1 MATTAITSTFRV
13 PPGFNLLD
21 NNHFYNGPPAAKPSQ
36 KKHFRKSRS
45 NTLNR
50 PFLDHGW
57 TDIDTIIDEID
68 GTVLGPNAELGAE
81 SVLTPT
87 TKRAKTFGLLYS
99 DGETD
104 SEDDVH
110 AQHEREGGRPRDSG
124 SPRAQGEDL
133 GDGNLNRPLS
143 TNGSSQEDPVM
154 IADDTEPED
163 YPTSPEGSIELDQD
177 RSGRLESVQS
187 ADKAST
193 SDTGDGNQPET
204 HDTISEAD
212 RALASSEP
220 NRVGSADDGMIDSVT
235 DNQAHSSCHENRST
249 AVEMI
254 DDTLAAPKHT
264 HGDDRITSD
273 RSSTENNKRKRCQTA
288 DTDDLGSQTPD
299 TALERPLEDQLFN
312 AQAGKQQIPRSS
324 LSATVATVSSLQERE
339 PSRLTR
345 TKSSHDVLH
354 KRRRTVRSLR
364 SNAEPEVILPSPV
377 LPQTSNSTDMPPWYG
392 RPVSESSG
400 LAQQSLSNITIHPLP
415 SSNMAFVTAIIRD
428 SRDIVT
434 LLAAPSVTVLQD
446 APRKLVVNVNSLP
459 SDLWLLTGIIHNSS
473 DGANS
478 SLSNIAKPN
487 HTHRD
492 GEERT
497 TRCEVPARYDEEWLS
512 DDSEH
517 SSDSDLSE
525 NDPNYDNEGLEDDEE
540 H

>member
-1 MATTAITSTFRV
+1 MATTAMTSAFRV

-21 NNHFYNGPPAAKPSQ
+21 NNHFYNGPPAAKPFQ
-36 KKHFRKSRS
+36 KKHVRKSRS
-45 NTLNR
+45 NTLSR

-57 TDIDTIIDEID
+57 TDIDIIIDEID
-68 GTVLGPNAELGAE
+68 GTVLGPNVEPEAE

-104 SEDDVH
+104 SEDDVR
-110 AQHEREGGRPRDSG
+110 AQHEWEGGRPRDSG
-124 SPRAQGEDL
+124 SPRAQGEEL
-133 GDGNLNRPLS
+133 GDGNSTLLHRP
-143 TNGSSQEDPVM
+143 TAVVKVKDPVM
-154 IADDTEPED
+154 IADDTEPEA
-163 YPTSPEGSIELDQD
+163 YPTSPEGLVSHGHDLEGTEAAVAQGSIELDQD

-212 RALASSEP
+212 RGLASSEP
-220 NRVGSADDGMIDSVT
+220 NRVGSTDDWMIDSVT
-235 DNQAHSSCHENRST
+235 DSQAHSSGHENRLT

-254 DDTLAAPKHT
+254 GDALAAPKHT

-273 RSSTENNKRKRCQTA
+273 QSSTENNKRKRCQTA

-299 TALERPLEDQLFN
+299 TALERPLEDRLFN

-324 LSATVATVSSLQERE
+324 LSATVATVSSLQER
-339 PSRLTR
+339 
-345 TKSSHDVLH
+345 
-354 KRRRTVRSLR
+354 RSK
-364 SNAEPEVILPSPV
+364 
-377 LPQTSNSTDMPPWYG
+377 
-392 RPVSESSG
+392 
-400 LAQQSLSNITIHPLP
+400 
-415 SSNMAFVTAIIRD
+415 
-428 SRDIVT
+428 
-434 LLAAPSVTVLQD
+434 
-446 APRKLVVNVNSLP
+446 KLDDVNVKSLP
-459 SDLWLLTGIIHNSS
+459 SNLWLLTGIIHNSS
-473 DGANS
+473 DGANIS
-478 SLSNIAKPN
+478 SSNIAKPN

-497 TRCEVPARYDEEWLS
+497 TRREVPARYDEEWSS

-525 NDPNYDNEGLEDDEE
+525 DDPNYDNEGLEDDEVHQSSRKHGRWSPADDE
-540 H
+540 RLIRWKKEGKEWKWIFQQFPGRTQASVRSRWYVTLRSKAESS